1 MALSQ
6 KSIHMEEPM
15 HTDRPSPIAAASR
28 NARAR
33 EIHELTYLK
42 HRTGASE
49 ADIWQ
54 AIERV
59 GSNRVKVERELTR
72 QNADGQWSDR

>member
-1 MALSQ
+1 
-6 KSIHMEEPM
+6 M
-15 HTDRPSPIAAASR
+15 HTERLFRTGAVSR

-49 ADIWQ
+49 ADIWH

-59 GSNRVKVERELTR
+59 GSNRAKVERELSR
-72 QNADGQWSDR
+72 QNAAGYRIDCSTT